1 MVVSA
6 VLVVVLLTVG
16 KVLALLDFEFVQIQ
30 VLNQV
35 RIRVII
41 LIIFDFLNQRRLGIN
56 KYFLFFW
63 GVYSWLYFAMLIEA
77 APPFAVHLSSSYFRF
92 SFLIYILEIH

>member
-16 KVLALLDFEFVQIQ
+16 KVFTLLDFEFVQIQ

-56 KYFLFFW
+56 EYFLFFW
-63 GVYSWLYFAMLIEA
+63 GVYS
-77 APPFAVHLSSSYFRF
+77 
-92 SFLIYILEIH
+92 

>member
-1 MVVSA
+1 MIVPA

-16 KVLALLDFEFVQIQ
+16 KVLTLLDFEFVQIQ

-35 RIRVII
+35 RNHVII

-56 KYFLFFW
+56 EYFLFF
-63 GVYSWLYFAMLIEA
+63 GVFIVG
-77 APPFAVHLSSSYFRF
+77 F
-92 SFLIYILEIH
+92 ILLCL